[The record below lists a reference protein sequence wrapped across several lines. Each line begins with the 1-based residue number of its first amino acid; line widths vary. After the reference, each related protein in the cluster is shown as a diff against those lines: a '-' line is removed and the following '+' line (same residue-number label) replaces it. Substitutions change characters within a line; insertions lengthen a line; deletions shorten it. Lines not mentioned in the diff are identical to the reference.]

1 MGQKIFFERD
11 GYRVVADERDIALS
25 TKHTLEVERWCRDSG
40 INVELVLSGLSQ
52 RMIERTFHHNIWRVK
67 DQNERALFL
76 LRWSNVDSD

>member
-11 GYRVVADERDIALS
+11 GYRVVADERDIALP
-25 TKHTLEVERWCRDSG
+25 TKHTLEVERWCQDSG